1 MKRLLEIILSLLG
14 LIFLSP
20 VVLFTAIAIKI
31 SDGKSVLYRASRIG
45 RFGKSFTMYKF
56 RTMVVNADRVGPS
69 SSSSDD
75 RRITKT
81 GRCLRKYKIDEIPQL
96 LNVLIGNMSIVG
108 PRPEVKKFTDMFS
121 KEEKAILSVKPGIT
135 DWASIW
141 NSDEGQILEG
151 AEDPDSVYI
160 ELIRPEKI
168 RLQLQYVKNHNFF
181 IDLKIIFLSIRKIV
195 FGK

>member
-1 MKRLLEIILSLLG
+1 MKRLLDIFISFFG

-20 VVLFTAIAIKI
+20 VIIATALAVKLE
-31 SDGKSVLYRASRIG
+31 DRGPVLYRASRVGI
-45 RFGKSFTMYKF
+45 FGVSFTMYKF
-56 RTMVVNADRVGPS
+56 RTMVVDAENVGPAS
-69 SSSSDD
+69 ASSDD

-81 GRCLRKYKIDEIPQL
+81 GKFLRKFKIDEIPQL
-96 LNVLIGNMSIVG
+96 LNVLLGNMSIVG
-108 PRPEVKKFTDMFS
+108 PRPEIRRFTDTFTE
-121 KEEKAILSVKPGIT
+121 EEKTILKVKPGIT

-141 NSDEGQILEG
+141 NSNEGQILEG
-151 AEDPDSVYI
+151 AEDTDSVYI

-181 IDLKIIFLSIRKIV
+181 IDLKIIFLTMRKIV